1 MLHVYRSFC
10 NNSISW
16 KWNIVSNKFWARF
29 WVIIRIDHVPKY
41 VFMLVTGNLECEVF
55 SHRKD
60 LVNGGKVPEI
70 AHKNSF

>member
-1 MLHVYRSFC
+1 M
-10 NNSISW
+10 
-16 KWNIVSNKFWARF
+16 SNKFWARF